1 MSTATP
7 EKKYY
12 LLASASLIALLL
24 LCISWEWFLA
34 PLRPGGSWMV
44 LKTLP
49 LLIPLRG
56 VLKRDNYTMQWSSM
70 LIWLYFTEGIVRAY
84 SDRSPLSVAL
94 ALAEVG
100 LSILFF
106 IAVILYLRPL
116 KKAAKALAKV
126 NAANVAKAA
135 EQ

>member
-12 LLASASLIALLL
+12 LLASASLFALLL
-24 LCISWEWFLA
+24 LCISWEWLLA
-34 PLRPGGSWMV
+34 PLRPGGSWMI
-44 LKTLP
+44 LKALP

-84 SDRSPLSVAL
+84 SDRLPLSIAL
-94 ALAEVG
+94 AWAEVV
-100 LSILFF
+100 LSVLFF
-106 IAVILYLRPL
+106 IAIVLYLRPL
-116 KKAAKALAKV
+116 KKAAKALMKA
-126 NAANVAKAA
+126 NAAKSAA
-135 EQ
+135 E

>member
-44 LKTLP
+44 LKALP

-84 SDRSPLSVAL
+84 SDRIPLSMALACGEVAL
-94 ALAEVG
+94 
-100 LSILFF
+100 SMLFF
-106 IAVILYLRPL
+106 IAIILYLRPL
-116 KKAAKALAKV
+116 KKAAKALVK
-126 NAANVAKAA
+126 AKAA
-135 EQ
+135 KTAAE

>member
-12 LLASASLIALLL
+12 LLASASLISLLL

-34 PLRPGGSWMV
+34 PLRPGGSWMI
-44 LKTLP
+44 LKALP

-84 SDRSPLSVAL
+84 SDRIPLSMALAGGEVAL
-94 ALAEVG
+94 
-100 LSILFF
+100 SMLFF
-106 IAVILYLRPL
+106 IAIILYLRPL
-116 KKAAKALAKV
+116 KKAAKALVKAE
-126 NAANVAKAA
+126 AARTAA
-135 EQ
+135 E

>member
-1 MSTATP
+1 MSATTP

-24 LCISWEWFLA
+24 LCISWEWLLA
-34 PLRPGGSWMV
+34 PLRPGGSWMI
-44 LKTLP
+44 LKALP

-84 SDRSPLSVAL
+84 SDRLPLSMTL
-94 ALAEVG
+94 ACAEVV

-106 IAVILYLRPL
+106 IAIVLYLRPL
-116 KKAAKALAKV
+116 KKAAKALMK
-126 NAANVAKAA
+126 AKAA

>member
-1 MSTATP
+1 MSTAAP

-34 PLRPGGSWMV
+34 PLRPGGSWMI
-44 LKTLP
+44 LKALP

-84 SDRSPLSVAL
+84 SDRIPLSMALAGGEVAL
-94 ALAEVG
+94 
-100 LSILFF
+100 SMLFF
-106 IAVILYLRPL
+106 IAIILYLRPL
-116 KKAAKALAKV
+116 KKAAKALAKAT
-126 NAANVAKAA
+126 AAKTAA
-135 EQ
+135 E